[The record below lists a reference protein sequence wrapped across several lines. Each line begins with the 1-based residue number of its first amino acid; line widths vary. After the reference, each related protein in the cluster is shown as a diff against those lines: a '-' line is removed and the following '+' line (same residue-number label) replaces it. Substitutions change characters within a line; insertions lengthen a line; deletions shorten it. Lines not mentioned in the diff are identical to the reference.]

1 MNFDKLQEQWNQENN
16 EVSLPQN
23 LDKIKEAHNPIDK
36 VRRNM
41 KFDLI
46 SQAVLTV
53 FIGFVPYIKRN
64 EWDFQSISI
73 FALFY
78 VLMVGFMLYYT
89 LKFYRFY
96 KQSYNLSYDSRKNLM
111 WFAYELR
118 LFIELYRA
126 LTFIMMFLGMGMAL
140 GLYFGMHFNTTGQDI
155 FHLKDADFLKLF
167 GVLFFMVAFLL
178 GLVVLFME
186 FVINH
191 YYGKYYKKI
200 KNILNQLDEE

>member
-36 VRRNM
+36 VRKNM

-53 FIGFVPYIKRN
+53 LIGFVPYIKRN

-126 LTFIMMFLGMGMAL
+126 LTFIMMFLGMAL

>member
-53 FIGFVPYIKRN
+53 LIGFVPYIKRN
-64 EWDFQSISI
+64 EWDFKSISI

-126 LTFIMMFLGMGMAL
+126 LTFIMMFLGMAL

-167 GVLFFMVAFLL
+167 GVLFLMVAFLL

-200 KNILNQLDEE
+200 KKILNQLDEE

>member
-1 MNFDKLQEQWNQENN
+1 MNFDKLQEQWIQENN

-53 FIGFVPYIKRN
+53 LIGFVPYIKRN

-126 LTFIMMFLGMGMAL
+126 LTFIMMFLGMAL

>member
-73 FALFY
+73 FSLFY

>member
-53 FIGFVPYIKRN
+53 LIGFVPYIKRN

-126 LTFIMMFLGMGMAL
+126 LTFIMMFLGMAL

-167 GVLFFMVAFLL
+167 GVLFLMVAFLL

>member
-53 FIGFVPYIKRN
+53 LIGFVPYAKRN

-126 LTFIMMFLGMGMAL
+126 LTFIMMFLGMAL

-178 GLVVLFME
+178 ALVVLFME

>member
-126 LTFIMMFLGMGMAL
+126 LTFIMMFLGMAL

-200 KNILNQLDEE
+200 KNILNQVDEE

>member
-53 FIGFVPYIKRN
+53 LIGFVPYIKRN

-89 LKFYRFY
+89 LKFRRFY

-126 LTFIMMFLGMGMAL
+126 LTFIMMFLGMAL

>member
-1 MNFDKLQEQWNQENN
+1 MNFDKLQEKWNQENN

-53 FIGFVPYIKRN
+53 LIGFVPYAKRN

-126 LTFIMMFLGMGMAL
+126 LTFIMMFLGMAL

>member
-1 MNFDKLQEQWNQENN
+1 MNFDELQEQWNQENN

-53 FIGFVPYIKRN
+53 LIGFVPYAKRN

-111 WFAYELR
+111 WFSYELR

-126 LTFIMMFLGMGMAL
+126 LTFIMMFLGMAL

>member
-53 FIGFVPYIKRN
+53 LIGFVPYAKRN

-78 VLMVGFMLYYT
+78 VLMLGFMLYYT

-126 LTFIMMFLGMGMAL
+126 LTFIMMFLGMAL

-178 GLVVLFME
+178 ALVVLFME

>member
-46 SQAVLTV
+46 SQAILTV
-53 FIGFVPYIKRN
+53 LIGFVPYIKRN

-89 LKFYRFY
+89 LKFHRFY

-126 LTFIMMFLGMGMAL
+126 LTFIMMFLGMAL

>member
-53 FIGFVPYIKRN
+53 LIGFVPYAKRN

-73 FALFY
+73 FALLY

-126 LTFIMMFLGMGMAL
+126 LTFIMMFLGMAL

>member
-1 MNFDKLQEQWNQENN
+1 MNFDKLQEQWNQESN

-53 FIGFVPYIKRN
+53 LIGFVPYIKRN

-126 LTFIMMFLGMGMAL
+126 LTFIMMFLGMAL

>member
-53 FIGFVPYIKRN
+53 LIGFVPYIKRN

-126 LTFIMMFLGMGMAL
+126 LTFIMMFLGMAL

-178 GLVVLFME
+178 ALVVLFME

>member
-53 FIGFVPYIKRN
+53 LIGFVPYAKRN

-126 LTFIMMFLGMGMAL
+126 LTFIRMFLGMAL

-178 GLVVLFME
+178 ALVVLFME

>member
-1 MNFDKLQEQWNQENN
+1 
-16 EVSLPQN
+16 
-23 LDKIKEAHNPIDK
+23 
-36 VRRNM
+36 
-41 KFDLI
+41 
-46 SQAVLTV
+46 
-53 FIGFVPYIKRN
+53 
-64 EWDFQSISI
+64 
-73 FALFY
+73 
-78 VLMVGFMLYYT
+78 
-89 LKFYRFY
+89 
-96 KQSYNLSYDSRKNLM
+96 
-111 WFAYELR
+111 
-118 LFIELYRA
+118 
-126 LTFIMMFLGMGMAL
+126 MMFLGMAL

>member
-96 KQSYNLSYDSRKNLM
+96 KQSYNLSYDSRNNLM

-126 LTFIMMFLGMGMAL
+126 LTFIMMFLGMAL

>member
-53 FIGFVPYIKRN
+53 LIGFVPYIKRN

-126 LTFIMMFLGMGMAL
+126 LTFIMMFLGMAL

-155 FHLKDADFLKLF
+155 FNLKDADFLKLF

>member
-1 MNFDKLQEQWNQENN
+1 MNFDKLQEQWNKENN

-53 FIGFVPYIKRN
+53 LIGFVPYAKRN

-126 LTFIMMFLGMGMAL
+126 LTFIMMFLGMAL

-155 FHLKDADFLKLF
+155 FHLRNADFLKLF

>member
-126 LTFIMMFLGMGMAL
+126 LTFIMMFLGMAL

-155 FHLKDADFLKLF
+155 FHLKDAGFLKLF

>member
-126 LTFIMMFLGMGMAL
+126 LTFIMMFLGMAL

-155 FHLKDADFLKLF
+155 FHLEDAGFLKLF

>member
-126 LTFIMMFLGMGMAL
+126 LTFIMMFLGMAL

>member
-46 SQAVLTV
+46 SQAILTV
-53 FIGFVPYIKRN
+53 LIGFVPYIKRN

-126 LTFIMMFLGMGMAL
+126 LTFIMMFLGMAL

>member
-41 KFDLI
+41 RFDLI

-96 KQSYNLSYDSRKNLM
+96 KQSYNLSYDCRKNLM

-126 LTFIMMFLGMGMAL
+126 LTFIMMFLGMAL

>member
-53 FIGFVPYIKRN
+53 LIGFVPYIKRN

-126 LTFIMMFLGMGMAL
+126 LTFIMMFLGMAL
-140 GLYFGMHFNTTGQDI
+140 GLYFGMHFNTTTGQDI

>member
-1 MNFDKLQEQWNQENN
+1 
-16 EVSLPQN
+16 
-23 LDKIKEAHNPIDK
+23 
-36 VRRNM
+36 M

-53 FIGFVPYIKRN
+53 LIGFVPYAKRN

-126 LTFIMMFLGMGMAL
+126 LTFIMMFLGMAL

>member
-53 FIGFVPYIKRN
+53 LIGFVPYAKRN

-126 LTFIMMFLGMGMAL
+126 LTFIMMFLGMAL
-140 GLYFGMHFNTTGQDI
+140 GLYFGMHFNTSGQDI

>member
-53 FIGFVPYIKRN
+53 LIGFVPYAKRN

-126 LTFIMMFLGMGMAL
+126 LTFIMMFLGMAL

-200 KNILNQLDEE
+200 KNILNQLVEE

>member
-46 SQAVLTV
+46 SQAVLTIL
-53 FIGFVPYIKRN
+53 IGFVPYAKRN

-126 LTFIMMFLGMGMAL
+126 LTFIMMFLGMAL

>member
-53 FIGFVPYIKRN
+53 LIGFVPYPKRN

-73 FALFY
+73 FSLFY

-126 LTFIMMFLGMGMAL
+126 LTFIMMFLGMAL

>member
-53 FIGFVPYIKRN
+53 LIGFVPYAKRN

-96 KQSYNLSYDSRKNLM
+96 KHSYNLSYDSRKNLM

-126 LTFIMMFLGMGMAL
+126 LTFIMMFLGMAL

>member
-53 FIGFVPYIKRN
+53 LIGFVPYAKRN
-64 EWDFQSISI
+64 ELDFQSISI

-126 LTFIMMFLGMGMAL
+126 LTFIMMFLGMAL

-178 GLVVLFME
+178 ALVVLFME

>member
-53 FIGFVPYIKRN
+53 LIGFVPYVKRN

-126 LTFIMMFLGMGMAL
+126 LTFIMMFLGMAL

>member
-53 FIGFVPYIKRN
+53 LIGFVPYAKRN

-73 FALFY
+73 FSLFY

-126 LTFIMMFLGMGMAL
+126 LTFIMMFLGMAL

>member
-1 MNFDKLQEQWNQENN
+1 MNFDKLKEQWNQESN

-46 SQAVLTV
+46 SQAILTV
-53 FIGFVPYIKRN
+53 LIGFVPYIKRN

-126 LTFIMMFLGMGMAL
+126 LTFIMMFLGMAL
-140 GLYFGMHFNTTGQDI
+140 GLYFGMHFNTSGQDI
-155 FHLKDADFLKLF
+155 FHLKNAGFLKLF